1 MDFLSFCRAHGIM
14 ISYPPPIGV
23 WKRFPTDDHPKKRNG
38 AVKFMGDHAFV
49 QNHATDTEVSIWKDE
64 GATEGAKRDYQAL
77 ATKAEQDRLRMQ
89 REAAGKAAYI
99 LKQCGIG
106 KHEYLKRKGFGE
118 EEGNVWVYEGKQFL
132 VIPMRVDGSLVGC
145 QIIDADGTK
154 KFLFG
159 QRTSGAEFCFD
170 NKGPHILCE
179 GYATALSIRAALKS
193 MKRRYTLHVCFSAGN
208 MKKIASTIQ
217 EPGLIVADNDASA
230 TGERTAKEIG
240 WPYWLSDVV
249 GEDANDTHQRVGLF
263 KFSQSLVKSLNQ
275 LASRNG

>member
-1 MDFLSFCRAHGIM
+1 MDFLSFCHAHGIL
-14 ISYPPPIGV
+14 INYPPPVGV
-23 WKRFPTDDHPKKRNG
+23 WKRYATEDHPKKRNG
-38 AVKFMGDHAFV
+38 AVKFMGDHGFV
-49 QNHATDTEVSIWKDE
+49 QNHAIDTEVSVWRDE
-64 GATEGAKRDYQAL
+64 GTTEGAKRDYQAL
-77 ATKAEQDRLRMQ
+77 ATKAEQERIRMQ
-89 REAAGKAAYI
+89 LEASRKAAAI
-99 LKQCGIG
+99 LKQCQFG
-106 KHEYLKRKGFGE
+106 KHAYLKAKGFSD
-118 EEGNVWVYEGKQFL
+118 EEGNVWINEGVQYL
-132 VIPMRVDGSLVGC
+132 IIPMRADGHLVGC
-145 QIIDADGTK
+145 QVIDPEGTK

-159 QRTSGAEFCFD
+159 QRSAGAEFCFD

-217 EPGLIVADNDASA
+217 AGLVVADNDASA

-240 WPYWLSDVV
+240 WPYWMSDVV

-275 LASRNG
+275 LAPVNG